1 MNQMKYLKMFALA
14 VVAAMALMAVVG
26 IGTAS
31 ATTLDGSGGAMLS
44 VGAEIDLSAKG
55 SVAIE
60 STDGSTVYATCG
72 SSTIEVRTTNTGSD
86 LGEPVTSNTEVWTW
100 AECTATV
107 DTVKRGTLSFKAT
120 SGINGTAVSA
130 GAEIT
135 VQAGLAGSC
144 TYGAG
149 AGVTLGTLTGG
160 TPGLLSENAALT
172 KTGGGLLC
180 AETIRITGSFTVTAP
195 TSLAVTGP

>member
-1 MNQMKYLKMFALA
+1 MKCLKMFTLAALA
-14 VVAAMALMAVVG
+14 AVALMALVG

-55 SVAIE
+55 SVAVE
-60 STDGSTVYATCG
+60 TTEGSVIATCAN
-72 SSTIEVRTTNTGSD
+72 STIEARTTNTGSD

-100 AECTATV
+100 GECSATV

-120 SGINGTAVSA
+120 SGGNGTVVSA
-130 GAEIT
+130 GAEVT
-135 VQAGLAGSC
+135 VQDGLAGSC

-160 TPGLLSENAALT
+160 SPGLLSENAALT
-172 KTGGGLLC
+172 RTGGSLLC

-195 TSLAVTGP
+195 TTLVVTGP

>member
-1 MNQMKYLKMFALA
+1 MKYLKLFTLAALTA
-14 VVAAMALMAVVG
+14 IALMAVAG

-31 ATTLDGSGGAMLS
+31 ATTLDGPEGRMLEAN
-44 VGAEIDLSAKG
+44 AEIDFSAKG
-55 SVAIE
+55 SVVLE
-60 STDGSTVYATCG
+60 NTSGTVLATCTN
-72 SSTIEVRTTNTGSD
+72 STIKVKTTNTGND
-86 LGEPVTSNTEVWTW
+86 LGEPVTSNNEVWTW

-107 DTVKRGTLSFKAT
+107 DTVKRGTVSFNAT
-120 SGINGTAVSA
+120 SGSNGTVVSA

-135 VQAGLAGSC
+135 VQTALAGSC

-160 TPGLLSENAALT
+160 SPGLLSENAALT
-172 KTGGGLLC
+172 RTGGSLLC

-195 TSLAVTGP
+195 TTLTVTGP